1 MKRTA
6 AIAVI
11 AVALLGA
18 CSSEKE
24 ATPEASTSVP
34 AAASE
39 YTLLDGSKVEFD
51 RKAALPQEVA
61 ADIQARFDAALI
73 EPNIEAYTAALA
85 TEAGPDTT
93 TDNFLAFKD
102 EATAVGADTSKY
114 VAGVIRTIQECD
126 NGMEVTWAFASQ
138 TASGP
143 IAVAACGSA
152 DAKAEAQAAA
162 DEYLKDAM
170 GGADAWV
177 LVEQKDA
184 N

>member
-11 AVALLGA
+11 AVALLSA

-24 ATPEASTSVP
+24 ATTEASASTPST
-34 AAASE
+34 ASE

-51 RKAALPQEVA
+51 RKAALPQNVA
-61 ADIQARFDAALI
+61 DDIQARFDAALI

-85 TEAGPDTT
+85 TEAGPDATV
-93 TDNFLAFKD
+93 DNFLAFKD
-102 EATAVGADTSKY
+102 EATAVGSETSKY

-126 NGMEVTWAFASQ
+126 NGMEATWAFASQ
-138 TASGP
+138 TTSSP
-143 IAVAACGSA
+143 VVAACGSA
-152 DAKAEAQAAA
+152 DAKAEAKAAA
-162 DEYLKDAM
+162 DAYLKDAM
-170 GGADAWV
+170 GGADAWI